1 VSLSDVASLR
11 PFQGE
16 LGAGRVEEGGF
27 VSNHAGPSFSL
38 PLLHFPHRP

>member
-1 VSLSDVASLR
+1 MGLSDVASLR
-11 PFQGE
+11 PFLEE
-16 LGAGRVEEGGF
+16 LGAVRVEEGGF